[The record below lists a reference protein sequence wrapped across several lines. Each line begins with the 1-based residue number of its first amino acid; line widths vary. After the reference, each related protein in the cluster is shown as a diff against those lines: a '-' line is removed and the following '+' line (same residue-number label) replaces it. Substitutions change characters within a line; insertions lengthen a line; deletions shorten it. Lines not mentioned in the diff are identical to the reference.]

1 MIEKEKKEIIDK
13 LIDAV
18 QVEAIFVKDN
28 EHLSMRDKLLKTDVL
43 LDIYHFLKDYEK
55 NVKILNRYNAEH
67 RWDGKERD

>member
-43 LDIYHFLKDYEK
+43 
-55 NVKILNRYNAEH
+55 
-67 RWDGKERD
+67 